1 MVVQDHVERIQLA
14 VMNTGNSDL
23 FIGLE
28 WLRRHNPSIDWKK
41 SQILFNRCPAECGF
55 ISSLNDLEREQVR
68 DVPQQA
74 FHLSD
79 GERVLAH
86 NVDSWVA
93 NRVAADGYSEEPA
106 EVTEDEIFS
115 KRVPEEYHEFADVFA
130 KKDFEKLPER
140 RSWDHAI
147 ELAPGFKPVDCKV
160 YPLNPQEQIALDKF

>member
-1 MVVQDHVERIQLA
+1 M
-14 VMNTGNSDL
+14 
-23 FIGLE
+23 
-28 WLRRHNPSIDWKK
+28 
-41 SQILFNRCPAECGF
+41 
-55 ISSLNDLEREQVR
+55 
-68 DVPQQA
+68 PQQA

-130 KKDFEKLPER
+130 KKDFEKLPEH